1 MSTWEDP
8 QFILSV
14 LKSNQ
19 VENSLEM
26 IPERWVVMEGTPFL
40 ELSMQN
46 GKKLYIHKTLKRVFF
61 ENPLMKKQQVDEMH
75 EKQKNQKE
83 LMSKLK
89 AAKIRRMQLKQQ
101 KNTEIKTEQEVSI
114 YY

>member
-1 MSTWEDP
+1 
-8 QFILSV
+8 
-14 LKSNQ
+14 
-19 VENSLEM
+19 
-26 IPERWVVMEGTPFL
+26 
-40 ELSMQN
+40 
-46 GKKLYIHKTLKRVFF
+46 
-61 ENPLMKKQQVDEMH
+61 MKKQQVDEMH